1 MPIFTNT
8 SANPFGLT
16 TSSTGTSTGSL
27 GTGAITSNP
36 FATPTSPA
44 GGGTGGSPSGQIAG
58 YGGLNPY
65 TGFTPVGVCPPGQE
79 WNGTACQAIGIY
91 TPPNTGGNTNPLI
104 TRDDQVGYTNNNNTG
119 TGTGTGNTDTPL
131 ITERGD
137 TSSLLPYLNLG
148 ISGMRAATARGT
160 GVRSPFKQGGGAG
173 GAATDLEKF
182 DNQLLAM
189 GSEYLGKN
197 VSGFAQGGK
206 YNMYNQGGEYNM
218 YNKGGMY
225 DEYGTGGMYKKY
237 NHGGGFYNE
246 SQKMKHAMMN
256 QAMQSGI
263 VAAQLDNVRS
273 ANNNK
278 ATARDLVGKMR
289 NFARG
294 GRF

>member
-27 GTGAITSNP
+27 GTGAITTNP
-36 FATPTSPA
+36 FTGPTSPT

-58 YGGLNPY
+58 YGGQTPY
-65 TGFTPVGVCPPGQE
+65 TGLTPMGVCPPGEE

-91 TPPNTGGNTNPLI
+91 TPPSTGGPLLAPGANVL
-104 TRDDQVGYTNNNNTG
+104 TSA
-119 TGTGTGNTDTPL
+119 GTGNTGTNL
-131 ITERGD
+131 VTERGD

-148 ISGMRAATARGT
+148 ISGMRAATARGS
-160 GVRSPFKQGGGAG
+160 GVRSPFKSGGGAG

-206 YNMYNQGGEYNM
+206 YNMYNQ
-218 YNKGGMY
+218 
-225 DEYGTGGMYKKY
+225 GGMYKKY